1 MNEAYEVVAARSGDW
16 WTVEVTSGLPADVV
30 GVSQARRLTEV
41 PTVARDLIG
50 DLLDID
56 PATIDVSLRVQLPP
70 TLQAWVDSYRDAEVV
85 ETIARSEASLARSRA
100 AAALLDARLTMR
112 ETAVVLGVSHQRI
125 KQLADAA
132 PDTGHSDLRE
142 SIITAIDACREER
155 TERLLRVIGRG
166 L

>member
-1 MNEAYEVVAARSGDW
+1 MNDAYEVVAVRSGDW
-16 WTVEVTSGLPADVV
+16 WTVEVTSGLPADMV

-41 PTVARDLIG
+41 PTVACDLIG
-50 DLLDID
+50 DLLDVD
-56 PATIDVSLRVQLPP
+56 PAMIDVSLRVQLPP
-70 TLQAWVDSYRDAEVV
+70 ALQAWVESYRDAEVV

-132 PDTGHSDLRE
+132 PDAGHSDLRE

-155 TERLLRVIGRG
+155 TESLLRVIGRG

>member
-1 MNEAYEVVAARSGDW
+1 MNDAYEVVAARSGDW

-41 PTVARDLIG
+41 PTVVCDLIG

-56 PATIDVSLRVQLPP
+56 PATIDVSLQVQLPP
-70 TLQAWVDSYRDAEVV
+70 TLQAWVESYRDAEVV

-125 KQLADAA
+125 KQLADVA

-155 TERLLRVIGRG
+155 TESLLRVIGRG